1 MNIGFPTGTF
11 EPGIPNFHPQSGVN
25 LIGFSKVCFYTGAK
39 HPPPT
44 FGFSNLWSR
53 SRRDLDHRF

>member
-39 HPPPT
+39 HPPNFRLLKPMVKVPQ
-44 FGFSNLWSR
+44 GP
-53 SRRDLDHRF
+53 